1 MSITGNLN
9 VFPFSLTGLQNI
21 NGTINGSI
29 PCDSITIAGQTT
41 FLSASAVDVNGDV
54 VLDLHI
60 QDASATATGLLTST
74 NFNIFNNKQDTI
86 TASAPLDFSQN
97 IVSIRQSS
105 TSTDGY
111 LSSSNFNIF
120 NDKAGLATNN
130 TFTGTNNFQADVSF
144 NQKVSLATTKKLCFK
159 TNDNTTEYITY
170 DLNSSGLANGMIMN
184 TLTGIELRQNNNN
197 ILSLSNSTVQIFQ
210 HLSLGSLTNNTG
222 GATGLQLFGRSTTS
236 VGIRDMTITQHDAN
250 APLDSKNWQMTP
262 NNDRYN
268 YFTVDDNY
276 QGANTYLSFIR
287 NANGSGV
294 DKTLITC
301 NNVGINK
308 VNPSAT
314 LDVVGT
320 ANISGTSYFASNV
333 GIGTSSP
340 ASKLHV
346 GDGGASLGTNIARI
360 DQGDGSYNS
369 VTDALQDPFSITSA
383 TSSPANLTIG
393 MGVDTTSKVG
403 YINVA
408 ESGSLRPLFLNCR
421 QSAPVIALGNVG
433 IGNTNPSYKLDIT
446 GTMSVSST
454 AYFAGNVGIGTSS
467 PAYELDVDGNIQ
479 VHQAIRYINN
489 SSAKFFT
496 FQTNNTGSIVLLDQ
510 SGTGVFL
517 TSGTTAWAG
526 TSDIRLKKNIES
538 MDCSASYNN
547 ILNLNPVYYNFTN
560 EASGSKLRGGLI
572 AQEVLPYFPD
582 IVCMNGEHYG
592 IQYTEFIPHLISSIK
607 EQAKIIKED
616 KERIATLEE
625 RLLKIEK
632 LLDLK

>member
-1 MSITGNLN
+1 
-9 VFPFSLTGLQNI
+9 
-21 NGTINGSI
+21 
-29 PCDSITIAGQTT
+29 
-41 FLSASAVDVNGDV
+41 
-54 VLDLHI
+54 
-60 QDASATATGLLTST
+60 
-74 NFNIFNNKQDTI
+74 
-86 TASAPLDFSQN
+86 
-97 IVSIRQSS
+97 
-105 TSTDGY
+105 
-111 LSSSNFNIF
+111 
-120 NDKAGLATNN
+120 
-130 TFTGTNNFQADVSF
+130 
-144 NQKVSLATTKKLCFK
+144 
-159 TNDNTTEYITY
+159 
-170 DLNSSGLANGMIMN
+170 
-184 TLTGIELRQNNNN
+184 
-197 ILSLSNSTVQIFQ
+197 
-210 HLSLGSLTNNTG
+210 
-222 GATGLQLFGRSTTS
+222 
-236 VGIRDMTITQHDAN
+236 
-250 APLDSKNWQMTP
+250 
-262 NNDRYN
+262 
-268 YFTVDDNY
+268 
-276 QGANTYLSFIR
+276 LSFIR
-287 NANGSGV
+287 NGNGSGV

-314 LDVVGT
+314 LDITGT
-320 ANISGTSYFASNV
+320 MAVSGNAYFASNV

-360 DQGDGSYNS
+360 VQGDGSYNS

-526 TSDIRLKKNIES
+526 TSDIRLKKNIQS

-547 ILNLNPVYYNFTN
+547 ILQLNPVYYNFIN

-572 AQEVLPYFPD
+572 AQEVLPYFQD

-616 KERIATLEE
+616 KERITTLEE